1 MQKKFS
7 GCTTEETIRRPHH
20 VTLMSAK
27 NWTVKFEKILPSLM
41 SLDFCYNTWMV
52 DLEFDTS
59 CIVSMVS
66 LVGGVMVYGI
76 FSWYTA
82 TENF

>member
-41 SLDFCYNTWMV
+41 SLDFCYNIWMV
-52 DLEFDTS
+52 DLEFDINKMTAW
-59 CIVSMVS
+59 IHPALYQWFHL
-66 LVGGVMVYGI
+66 LVV
-76 FSWYTA
+76 
-82 TENF
+82 